1 VDIDRFI
8 ARNEGAW
15 RRLDDLSARARRS
28 RSRSLA
34 PSEIDEFVALYQR
47 TAAQLSY
54 ARGYYNDPGLTARL
68 TTLVA
73 AANAA
78 LYGIRPVSTR
88 GLRRFFTETFPA
100 AIWYSRR
107 FVLASA
113 ALMFVPMILFGVW
126 TANSERALDVAI
138 PKEQQ
143 QALLESRFEDYYSS
157 EPASEFSTQVLI
169 NNIQVS
175 FLAFAGGV
183 LLCIGTAVI
192 LVQNGINVG
201 IASGLFVH
209 AHEAGKFF
217 GLILPHGLLELTSVT
232 IAGAAGLRI
241 GWAIIAPGDRPRT
254 VALAEEGRRSVV
266 IVLGL
271 MLCFVV
277 AGLIEGFVTPSS
289 LPTPAR
295 VLVGVVVELGF
306 LTWIVT
312 RGRVAV
318 ARGLTGT
325 FGEVPLDLLPVAP
338 VVPVAPAADGA
349 TEPAPE
355 PVGAKG
361 GPSPSA

>member
-1 VDIDRFI
+1 MAVDIDRFI
-8 ARNEGAW
+8 VNNAGAW
-15 RRLDDLSARARRS
+15 HRLEDLTARARRS
-28 RSRSLA
+28 GNRSLA
-34 PSEIDEFVALYQR
+34 PAEIDEFVALYQR
-47 TAAQLSY
+47 TAAQLSH
-54 ARGYYNDPGLTARL
+54 ARSYYDDPGLTARL

-73 AANAA
+73 SANAA
-78 LYGIRPVSTR
+78 LYGTRPVSMR

-107 FVLASA
+107 FVAASA
-113 ALMFVPMILFGVW
+113 ALMFIPMLVFGVW
-126 TANSERALDVAI
+126 TANSERALDVAV

-143 QALLESRFEDYYSS
+143 EALLESRFEDYYSS
-157 EPASEFSTQVLI
+157 KPASEFSTQVLI

-183 LLCIGTAVI
+183 LLCLGTAVI

-201 IASGLFVH
+201 IIGGLFAH
-209 AHEAGKFF
+209 AQEAGKFF
-217 GLILPHGLLELTSVT
+217 GLVLPHGLLELTSVT

-241 GWAIIAPGDRPRT
+241 GWAIIAPGDRPRA

-277 AGLIEGFVTPSS
+277 AGLIEGSVTPSG
-289 LPTPAR
+289 LPTLAR
-295 VLVGVVVELGF
+295 VSVGTLVELVF

-312 RGRVAV
+312 RGQDAV

-325 FGEVPLDLLPVAP
+325 FGEEPSPLPGAP
-338 VVPVAPAADGA
+338 TAVL
-349 TEPAPE
+349 
-355 PVGAKG
+355 
-361 GPSPSA
+361 SPSA